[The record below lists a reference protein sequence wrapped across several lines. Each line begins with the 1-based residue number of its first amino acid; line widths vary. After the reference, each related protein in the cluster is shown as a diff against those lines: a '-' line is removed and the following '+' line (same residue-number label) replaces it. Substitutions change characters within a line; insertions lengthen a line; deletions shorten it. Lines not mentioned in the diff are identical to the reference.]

1 MYVRTS
7 TYDQKKLF
15 ANNIGPF
22 LAGKFMPQ
30 KDREKAI
37 SGHATFKLDSNLKA
51 PPPVESGV
59 LHRESFLCVPLEK
72 H

>member
-51 PPPVESGV
+51 PPPSRKWSPSPRI
-59 LHRESFLCVPLEK
+59 LFMRST
-72 H
+72 